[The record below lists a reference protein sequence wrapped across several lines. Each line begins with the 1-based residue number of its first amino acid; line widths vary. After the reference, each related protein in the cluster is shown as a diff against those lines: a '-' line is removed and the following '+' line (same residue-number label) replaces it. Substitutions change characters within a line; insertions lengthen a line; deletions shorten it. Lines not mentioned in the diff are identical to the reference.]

1 MGNEQRE
8 KGKRMRQMIDAA
20 GSICILGHIRP
31 DGDCVGST
39 LAMYNYIL
47 DNFVSDNSAG
57 KTVDIY
63 LEAFPAAMKFLNGAK
78 KVKHETTGKH
88 YDLAI
93 SMDVS
98 DPERLGKFSDLFLT
112 AISTI
117 CIDHHVSNA
126 GFGDLCYVDPDAS
139 SACEAFADLIDPDQ
153 ISLNTANCLYLGM
166 VHDTGVFKYSATSRH
181 TMELAGLMLEK
192 GVDGNYIIDE
202 TFYKK
207 SYKQNLLMAKTVLE
221 SVLYEDGKVIYG
233 YVSRDTF
240 KEFKANTMDTEGIV
254 EQLRLTDGV
263 EVAVFVY
270 QLTKK
275 TFKVSMRAKNYVD
288 VSVIASAFGGGGH
301 VRAAGFDGTG
311 TIEKTLPMLLEEIKK
326 QLK

>member
-192 GVDGNYIIDE
+192 G
-202 TFYKK
+202 
-207 SYKQNLLMAKTVLE
+207 
-221 SVLYEDGKVIYG
+221 EDGKVIYG